1 MAEYLM
7 AMTTVGNEN
16 DARKIAQSM
25 VERRIV
31 ACVNVS
37 GPVRSFYHWE
47 GNLQDDSEYLLFMKT
62 RVDLFPALETAIN
75 EIHPYDVPELIAVPI
90 ERGSAAY
97 LGWMSEQIQLGFKNG
112 RHDSH

>member
-1 MAEYLM
+1 MAEHLM
-7 AMTTVGNEN
+7 AITTVGNED
-16 DARKIAQSM
+16 DARKVAKSL

-47 GNLQDDSEYLLFMKT
+47 GGLQDDSEYLLFMKT
-62 RVDLFPALETAIN
+62 RVDRLPDLETAIN
-75 EIHPYDVPELIAVPI
+75 EIHPYDVPELIAIPI

-97 LGWMSEQIQLGFKNG
+97 LGWLNEQVQ
-112 RHDSH
+112 R